1 MPPLEATMVD
11 LLSINPGLW
20 LILAGIAC
28 VFLPYQ
34 ARKWIMVS
42 APVFAGFVI
51 FGTFAAYPEGLAGG
65 FLPFG
70 ENTLVTYR
78 ADSLSRIWAYIFCFA
93 AFLNGLY
100 SWHERAKITDSAA
113 MVYQGAA
120 LAAVLVGDLISL
132 FIFWE
137 LTVISSVFLVWAGGS
152 KSYNAGMR
160 YMAWHILS
168 GVLLLAGAV
177 MHARAN
183 GGDFTFGNI
192 GLESPGGWLMLIGI
206 GIKAGFPLLHMWIED
221 AYPKASVT
229 GTVILSAFTTKLAI
243 YALARGFAGEEL
255 LIYVGAIMTV
265 FPVFF
270 AVIENDLRRVLSYS
284 LNNQLGFMVCGIG
297 IGTGLALNGAA
308 AHVAAHVVYKALLF
322 MSMGAVLH
330 RVGTAKASDLGGLF
344 RTMPYTTIFC
354 LIGAASIAAFPLFS
368 GFVTKS
374 MILSAALYEHHWIAL
389 GMLIF
394 ASAGVM
400 EHSGIKV
407 PFFAF
412 FAHDSGKRPP
422 EAPTN
427 MLVAMGIAA
436 AFCIL
441 VSLPGVYPYLYA
453 LLPNPKYSYSPYTPD
468 HVVFQ
473 LQLLF
478 AAMFAFA
485 LLKRLHLYPAERRAE
500 ILDVDV
506 IYRKVGYGFV
516 GWLGEMLERLGA
528 RTRYVRT
535 RAVGGV
541 GRRLYHL
548 FSPAGDLSAM
558 APVGLPAVVVAGAL
572 AVAALVAYLA

>member
-1 MPPLEATMVD
+1 MDILA
-11 LLSINPGLW
+11 INPGLW
-20 LILAGIAC
+20 LILAGLVCA
-28 VFLPYQ
+28 VAPHVV
-34 ARKWIMVS
+34 RKWIMVA
-42 APVFAGFVI
+42 APVAAGLIVW
-51 FGTFAAYPEGLAGG
+51 TVFAANPDGVETGR
-65 FLPFG
+65 FLFG
-70 ENTLVTYR
+70 DTLLTTFR
-78 ADSLSRIWAYIFCFA
+78 LDRLSLIWALIFCFA

-100 SWHERAKITDSAA
+100 AWHEKARISDGAA

-132 FIFWE
+132 FVFWE
-137 LTVISSVFLVWAGGS
+137 LTVISSVFLVWAGGP
-152 KSYNAGMR
+152 KSYAAGMR

-177 MHARAN
+177 LYGRST
-183 GGDFTFGNI
+183 GGDYTFGLI
-192 GLESPGGWLMLIGI
+192 GLDSPGGLLMLIGI
-206 GIKAGFPLLHMWIED
+206 GIKCGFPFLHMWIED

-229 GTVILSAFTTKLAI
+229 GTVILSAFTTKLAV
-243 YALARGFAGEEL
+243 YALARGFAGTEA
-255 LIYVGAIMTV
+255 LIYIGAVMTV

-284 LNNQLGFMVCGIG
+284 LNNQLGFMVCAIG

-308 AHVAAHVVYKALLF
+308 AHVAAHVVYKGLLF

-344 RTMPYTTIFC
+344 RTMPFTTFFC

-374 MILSAALYEHHWIAL
+374 MTLSAALYEEKWLAL

-412 FAHDSGKRPP
+412 FAHDSGKRPK
-422 EAPTN
+422 EAPVN
-427 MLVAMGIAA
+427 MLVAMGLASV
-436 AFCIL
+436 FCIG
-441 VSLPGVYPYLYA
+441 VSLPGGYQWLYS
-453 LLPNPKYSYSPYTPD
+453 LLPNPKYAYNPYTPD

-473 LQLLF
+473 MQLLF

-485 LLKRLHLYPAERRAE
+485 FLKRLHLYPEERRRT

-506 IYRKVGYGFV
+506 LYRKVGAGMASWTGAMLDLLG
-516 GWLGEMLERLGA
+516 GWATG
-528 RTRYVRT
+528 VRE

-541 GRRLYHL
+541 MRRLFAV
-548 FSPAGDLSAM
+548 FSPAGGLSAA
-558 APVGLPAVVVAGAL
+558 APVSLPAVAVAGTL
-572 AVAALVAYLA
+572 LVTMVLVYAGSR

>member
-1 MPPLEATMVD
+1 ME
-11 LLSINPGLW
+11 LLLQINPGFW
-20 LILAGIAC
+20 LILAGLAC
-28 VFLPYQ
+28 AVLPYQ
-34 ARKWIMVS
+34 ARKWLLVS
-42 APVFAGFVI
+42 VPVFAGVI
-51 FGTFAAYPEGLAGG
+51 VWTTLQTYPDGHLAG
-65 FLPFG
+65 LVPFG
-70 ENTLVTYR
+70 ENVLTTYR
-78 ADSLSRIWAYIFCFA
+78 MDNLSRIWALIFCFA

-100 SWHERAKITDSAA
+100 GWHERAKLTDGMALI
-113 MVYQGAA
+113 YTGAA
-120 LAAVLVGDLISL
+120 LAAVCVGDFLSL

-137 LTVISSVFLVWAGGS
+137 LTVISSVFLVWAGGP
-152 KSYNAGMR
+152 KSYNAGIR

-177 MHARAN
+177 IHGQAT
-183 GGDFTFGNI
+183 GGDYTFDLV
-192 GLESPGGWLMLIGI
+192 GLDSPGGWLLLAGI
-206 GIKAGFPLLHMWIED
+206 GIKAGFPFLHMWIED

-243 YALARGFAGEEL
+243 YTLARTFAGEPL
-255 LIYVGAIMTV
+255 LIYVGAVMTV

-308 AHVAAHVVYKALLF
+308 AHVAAHIVYKALLF
-322 MSMGAVLH
+322 MSVGAVLH

-344 RTMPYTTIFC
+344 RTMPYTSIFC

-412 FAHDSGKRPP
+412 FAHDSGRRPP

-427 MLVAMGIAA
+427 MLVAMGIAS
-436 AFCIL
+436 AFCIGI
-441 VSLPGVYPYLYA
+441 SLPGVYPWLYS
-453 LLPNPKYSYSPYTPD
+453 LLPFPKYDYSPYTPD

-485 LLKRLHLYPAERRAE
+485 FLKRLHLYPAERRAE

-506 IYRKVGYGFV
+506 LYRK
-516 GWLGEMLERLGA
+516 LGLGAASWTGAMLDRLGH
-528 RTRYVRT
+528 RTGQLRD

-541 GRRLYHL
+541 GRRLFNI
-548 FSPAGDLSAM
+548 FSPAGGLSA
-558 APVGLPAVVVAGAL
+558 ATPVNLPAVAVAGAL
-572 AVAALVAYLA
+572 AVAMLIAFIAG

>member
-1 MPPLEATMVD
+1 MD
-11 LLSINPGLW
+11 LLLQINPGFW
-20 LILAGIAC
+20 LILAGLAC
-28 VFLPYQ
+28 IVLPYQ
-34 ARKWIMVS
+34 ARKWLLVS
-42 APVFAGFVI
+42 VPVFAGFVI
-51 FGTFAAYPEGLAGG
+51 FGTFQASPEGVTTGLI
-65 FLPFG
+65 PFG
-70 ENTLVTYR
+70 ENTLTTYR
-78 ADSLSRIWAYIFCFA
+78 LDSLSRIWAYIFCFA

-100 SWHERAKITDSAA
+100 GWHEKHKITDSAA
-113 MVYQGAA
+113 LIYTGAA

-137 LTVISSVFLVWAGGS
+137 LTVISSVFLVWAGGG

-168 GVLLLAGAV
+168 GVLLLAGAI
-177 MHARAN
+177 MHANAN

-192 GLESPGGWLMLIGI
+192 GLNSPGGWVMLIGI
-206 GIKAGFPLLHMWIED
+206 GIKCGFPFLHMWIED
-221 AYPKASVT
+221 AYPKASIT

-243 YALARGFAGEEL
+243 YTLARGFAGTDI
-255 LIYVGAIMTV
+255 LIYIGALMTV

-297 IGTGLALNGAA
+297 IGTGLAINGAA
-308 AHVAAHVVYKALLF
+308 AHVAAHVVYKGLLF

-330 RVGTAKASDLGGLF
+330 RVGTVKASDLGGLF

-412 FAHDSGKRPP
+412 FAHDSGKRPQ
-422 EAPTN
+422 EAPLN
-427 MLVAMGIAA
+427 MLVAMALA
-436 AFCIL
+436 SAFCIIIA
-441 VSLPGVYPYLYA
+441 LPGLYPYLYA
-453 LLPNPKYSYSPYTPD
+453 LLPNPKYSYSPYTTD

-473 LQLLF
+473 MQLLF

-485 LLKRLHLYPAERRAE
+485 FLKRLHLYPEERRRE
-500 ILDVDV
+500 IIDVDV
-506 IYRKVGYGFV
+506 LYRKTGF
-516 GWLGEMLERLGA
+516 GLMKWAGAMLDRLGA
-528 RTRYVRT
+528 RIRWISGKASSGLISRFFNI
-535 RAVGGV
+535 
-541 GRRLYHL
+541 
-548 FSPAGDLSAM
+548 FSPAGGLTAA
-558 APVGLPAVVVAGAL
+558 APVSLPAVLVATVLLVVMVVA
-572 AVAALVAYLA
+572 YIT